1 MRTKLIGG
9 LTVVAAW
16 LGGLVSPASAQMLIW
31 SLPEDEGAWIRFEGN
46 YKQTRARPNSNAG
59 DEVLEWRSEMTISSL
74 GRENASVSEGSEE
87 VPCRWVEFKTET
99 KPAGVDKKAGP
110 ADLYVYKVLIPE
122 NRVIGKTVDDD
133 TIPVTFLPIVK
144 GYRRVG
150 QRAVERVTEK
160 ALAVYPTVALVTY
173 YPDLKAQGEESEQ
186 LQIGG
191 NSVAAK
197 QFKGTRVIKRNTNRS
212 TNAATLWR
220 SDEVPFG
227 LARYQAALTIEQKD
241 ISATDAEFQRTSL
254 VEVDMAAV
262 AVGND
267 ARSELPD
274 SK

>member
-1 MRTKLIGG
+1 MRARLIGG

-16 LGGLVSPASAQMLIW
+16 LAGLVTPVSAQMLIW

-59 DEVLEWRSEMTISSL
+59 DEVLEWRSELTISSL
-74 GRENASVSEGSEE
+74 GRENAAVSEGSEE

-99 KPAGVDKKAGP
+99 KRAGVDKKAGP

-150 QRAVERVTEK
+150 QRDVEPVAEK

-173 YPDLKAQGEESEQ
+173 YPDLKAAAEEPEQ
-186 LQIGG
+186 IQIGG
-191 NSVAAK
+191 NSVDAK
-197 QFKGTRVIKRNTNRS
+197 LYKGTRVIKMNTSRS
-212 TNAATLWR
+212 TNAASLWR

-227 LARYQAALTIEQKD
+227 LARYQVTLTVEQKN
-241 ISATDAEFQRTSL
+241 INATDAEFQRTSL

-262 AVGND
+262 AIGND

>member
-1 MRTKLIGG
+1 
-9 LTVVAAW
+9 
-16 LGGLVSPASAQMLIW
+16 MLIW

-46 YKQTRARPNSNAG
+46 YKQTRERPNSNAG
-59 DEVLEWRSEMTISSL
+59 PEVLEWRSELTISSL
-74 GRENASVSEGSEE
+74 GRENAAVSEGSEK

-99 KPAGVDKKAGP
+99 KPAGVDKKSGP

-150 QRAVERVTEK
+150 QRAVEPVTEK

-173 YPDLKAQGEESEQ
+173 YPDLKAEGEESEQ
-186 LQIGG
+186 LQLGG
-191 NSVAAK
+191 NAVATK
-197 QFKGTRVIKRNTNRS
+197 LFKGTRVIKRNSTRS
-212 TNAATLWR
+212 TNTASLWR

-227 LARYQAALTIEQKD
+227 LARYQAALTIEQKN
-241 ISATDAEFQRTSL
+241 ISATDDEFQRTSL

-267 ARSELPD
+267 ARSEISRFGNSRGD
-274 SK
+274 SCQLAR

>member
-1 MRTKLIGG
+1 MRACLLSG
-9 LTVVAAW
+9 LTLIAAC
-16 LGGLVSPASAQMLIW
+16 LGTAPSAQAQVLIW

-46 YKQTRARPNSNAG
+46 YKQSRERPNSNAG
-59 DEVLEWRSEMTISSL
+59 AEVLEWRSELTISSL
-74 GRENASVSEGSEE
+74 GRENAAVSEGSEE

-110 ADLYVYKVLIPE
+110 ADSYVYKVLIPE

-150 QRAVERVTEK
+150 QRDIEPVTEK

-173 YPDLKAQGEESEQ
+173 YPDLKAAAEEAEP
-186 LQIGG
+186 LQVGG

-197 QFKGTRVIKRNTNRS
+197 IFKGTRVIKRSVNRS
-212 TNAATLWR
+212 TNAASLWR

-227 LARYQAALTIEQKD
+227 LAKYQVSLTVEQKELT
-241 ISATDAEFQRTSL
+241 ATDEEFQRTSL
-254 VEVDMAAV
+254 IEVDMAAV

>member
-1 MRTKLIGG
+1 MRARLLGG
-9 LTVVAAW
+9 LTVLATW
-16 LGGLVSPASAQMLIW
+16 ILGLPAPASAQVLIW

-46 YKQTRARPNSNAG
+46 YKQTRSRPNSNAG
-59 DEVLEWRSEMTISSL
+59 AEVLEWRSEMTISSL
-74 GRENASVSEGSEE
+74 GRENAAISEGSEE

-133 TIPVTFLPIVK
+133 TIPVTFLPIAK

-150 QRAVERVTEK
+150 QRPVEPVTER

-173 YPDLKAQGEESEQ
+173 YPDLKADGGADEQ
-186 LQIGG
+186 LQVGG
-191 NSVAAK
+191 NAVAAK
-197 QFKGTRVIKRNTNRS
+197 LFKGTRIIKRGTNRS
-212 TNAATLWR
+212 TNVASLWR
-220 SDEVPFG
+220 SGEVPFG
-227 LARYQAALTIEQKD
+227 LARYQVTLTIEQKEL
-241 ISATDAEFQRTSL
+241 SASDDEFQRMSL

-267 ARSELPD
+267 ARSDLPD